1 MITIAVTGSSGKLGR
16 HVVRDLH
23 EHGYRTVALDRVPD
37 PDSVAD
43 ATVRVDFTDHGQVI
57 EAFTAVDDRYD
68 GVDAV
73 VHLAAIPAPGLTTPT
88 VRTLRHG
95 GWFEVEVD
103 FLYRRSLGQRPDRG
117 GEAVYGLAGLMNQIG
132 LSG

>member
-1 MITIAVTGSSGKLGR
+1 MIPVAVTGGSGKLGR

-23 EHGYRTVALDRVPD
+23 EHGYRTVALDRMLD

-43 ATVRVDFTDHGQVI
+43 AAVRVDFTDHGQVV

-73 VHLAAIPAPGLTTPT
+73 VH
-88 VRTLRHG
+88 RLRLP
-95 GWFEVEVD
+95 VS
-103 FLYRRSLGQRPDRG
+103 RNPD
-117 GEAVYGLAGLMNQIG
+117 L
-132 LSG
+132 LS